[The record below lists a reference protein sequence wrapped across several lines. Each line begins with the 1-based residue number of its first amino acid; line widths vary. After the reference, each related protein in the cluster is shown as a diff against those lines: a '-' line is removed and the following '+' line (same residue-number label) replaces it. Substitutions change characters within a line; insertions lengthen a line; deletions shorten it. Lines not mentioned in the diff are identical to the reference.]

1 MEQRLGFGDMKQS
14 QVIILAF
21 CLMPATFGSVSF
33 ADTFANHQTK
43 ELLHGYAKTQM
54 ENGKTVVQTQEKGEV
69 KLNLGE
75 WQVIADREGRNSK
88 VIVLTID
95 SRIMLEIEAEA
106 LIKAMAR
113 ASDKGPL
120 FILVEV
126 DTPGGRVDLTKRI
139 CGAITQTWNCQAVA
153 FVKGGKYGGA
163 ISAGAAVAFAC
174 DKIYMADNT
183 VIGAAAPLVL
193 SEGSPKDVKETF
205 GEDIGEKI
213 SSAWR
218 AYLASLAEQNNRPTL
233 LAGAMVDKELEV
245 IEVLEA
251 DKRLFIDPAD
261 KTPQQHVVQTW
272 SKKGSLLTLTAEQ
285 AAECAIADKV
295 VNSRRELLRHLNAR
309 DAEIVIDDSF
319 QKAKKLFRRAELR
332 FAKLTKSLDLRIKQM
347 KQTRVRT
354 RALKMLRDIR
364 KDYKSLIALAKR
376 YPDLQIDVE
385 FLQRQLNSAEAMY
398 KEMKM
403 RR

>member
-1 MEQRLGFGDMKQS
+1 MKKW
-14 QVIILAF
+14 QVMILAVS
-21 CLMPATFGSVSF
+21 LMLGSASF
-33 ADTFANHQTK
+33 ADTFVNYQTK
-43 ELLHGYAKTQM
+43 ELMHGYVTMQM
-54 ENGKTVVQTQEKGEV
+54 EDDKTVVHTLEKGEI
-69 KLNLGE
+69 KLNLAA
-75 WQVIADREGRNSK
+75 WQITADREGRNNK
-88 VIVLTID
+88 VIILTID
-95 SRIMLEIEAEA
+95 SRIMLEIETEA
-106 LIKAMAR
+106 LVKAIAK
-113 ASDKGPL
+113 AIDKGPL

-139 CGAITQTWNCQAVA
+139 CGAITQTLNCQVVA
-153 FVKGGKYGGA
+153 FIKGGKYGGA

-174 DKIYMADNT
+174 DKIYMANNT
-183 VIGAAAPLVL
+183 VIGAAAPLAL

-218 AYLASLAEQNNRPTL
+218 AYLSSLAEQNNRPAL

-245 IEVLEA
+245 IEVSEA
-251 DKRLFIDPAD
+251 EKRLFIDPAE
-261 KTPQQHVVQTW
+261 KTPQQHLVQTW

-295 VNSRRELLRHLNAR
+295 VNSRGELLRHLNAG

-319 QKAKKLFRRAELR
+319 QKAKKLFRKAELR
-332 FAKLTKSLDLRIKQM
+332 FDKLTKSLDLRIKQI

-364 KDYKSLIALAKR
+364 KDYKALMLLAKH

-403 RR
+403 TR